1 MSATEILGFAA
12 AILTTV
18 SFVPQAIKVIRTRN
32 TDGISLLMY
41 TLFTSGMSMWLIYG
55 FIIGSRPMIISN
67 SITALLSAI
76 ILVMTFRNHLW
87 KRA

>member
-1 MSATEILGFAA
+1 MSATEILGFVA

-32 TDGISLLMY
+32 TEGISLLMY
-41 TLFTSGMSMWLIYG
+41 TLFTAGMSLWLVYG
-55 FIIGSRPMIISN
+55 LIIGSRPMIISN

-76 ILVMTFRNHLW
+76 ILAMTFRNHLR